1 MATRDNAALTLR
13 VRADWVDRMVNQA
26 GEVAISRS
34 RIESEVFAFKRHV
47 NELSEALVRLRGHIR
62 EVEIQAESQMQA
74 TFQTSS
80 RHSINGLNLSKRFV
94 IKQLFVLIF

>member
-1 MATRDNAALTLR
+1 

-26 GEVAISRS
+26 GEVAIARS

-47 NELSEALVRLRGHIR
+47 TELSEALTRLRGHIR

-74 TFQTSS
+74 TF
-80 RHSINGLNLSKRFV
+80 LSQGRCRKIRSAGIRPLHPLPGSHPFPG
-94 IKQLFVLIF
+94 